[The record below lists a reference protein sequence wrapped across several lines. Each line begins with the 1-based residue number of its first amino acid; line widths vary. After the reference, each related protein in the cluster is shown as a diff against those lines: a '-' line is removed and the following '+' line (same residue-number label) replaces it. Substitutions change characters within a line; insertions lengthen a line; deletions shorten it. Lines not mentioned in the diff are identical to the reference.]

1 MRPEAPGASPEA
13 KAGVARPQPTPLP
26 EERELTKAVP
36 GEAQEESLLRRQ
48 SSRIKPN
55 QTKSN
60 RLEANAEGLMIKDES
75 RKNQAM
81 PQPDSQTQSGPVKPA
96 GAAWAGG
103 FYNRERRRSSCGC
116 ATFGPSRR
124 YILFGRESSRIKP
137 DQAKSKQI
145 KPNQTKSNRR
155 GWECSVAS
163 GQWMVAKEGGGISP
177 GQTESNRVKPAGGGV
192 D

>member
-1 MRPEAPGASPEA
+1 
-13 KAGVARPQPTPLP
+13 
-26 EERELTKAVP
+26 VP

-103 FYNRERRRSSCGC
+103 FYNRERHTSSCGC

-124 YILFGRESSRIKP
+124 YILVGR
-137 DQAKSKQI
+137 
-145 KPNQTKSNRR
+145 
-155 GWECSVAS
+155 
-163 GQWMVAKEGGGISP
+163 
-177 GQTESNRVKPAGGGV
+177 ESNRVKPGQTREGGPGLATKKDAENGLTPQPFV
-192 D
+192 VTKSASYIM